1 MLPVIVWRWK
11 TKPSL
16 WGEGFF
22 LVLVESLFWYWP
34 ISFLVLAK
42 FFFGNGQKFLVLTK
56 VFLVLANPGTIWYWA
71 FLTQCGTGQIRFT
84 PLQLLPYCVPWAA
97 QASTHSWEPAG
108 PQKGTLGVGG
118 VDSLGVPNP
127 HRQLDKHCSL
137 GGTFTSW
144 QIIRTTSFIFIF
156 HFARKY
162 FGIRQNNFCTAER
175 YLEWQKKN
183 TSSGC
188 VDGDPSTNMTAHHP
202 ELQLGNE
209 NFYRFSPF
217 VAARVLIACQTI
229 YRERNNPRPLLDQ
242 PHLNQCVKSLV
253 SEICLIRT
261 WYLSGLSLP
270 QEQSGQIST
279 CVVKLVLRVSHLGV
293 FGPYGELV
301 ALRLW

>member
-1 MLPVIVWRWK
+1 MALGRSDSLPSSCCHI
-11 TKPSL
+11 
-16 WGEGFF
+16 
-22 LVLVESLFWYWP
+22 
-34 ISFLVLAK
+34 
-42 FFFGNGQKFLVLTK
+42 
-56 VFLVLANPGTIWYWA
+56 VFL
-71 FLTQCGTGQIRFT
+71 
-84 PLQLLPYCVPWAA
+84 
-97 QASTHSWEPAG
+97 EPPKPQPTRG
-108 PQKGTLGVGG
+108 NQKGTLGVGG

-229 YRERNNPRPLLDQ
+229 YRERNNPRPVLVHTQQ
-242 PHLNQCVKSLV
+242 PQA
-253 SEICLIRT
+253 
-261 WYLSGLSLP
+261 
-270 QEQSGQIST
+270 
-279 CVVKLVLRVSHLGV
+279 RV
-293 FGPYGELV
+293 
-301 ALRLW
+301 